1 MLKHEKKHKLG
12 ELKMNKYAAIVL
24 SAGTG
29 SRMKSDIP
37 KQYMDLKGFPVI
49 YYSLK
54 AFQDSDVSSIVLVT
68 GADDVEYCRKEIV
81 EKYNLTKVKTIVPGG
96 SERYYSVYEG
106 LKAIEDATHV
116 MIHDGARPMLN
127 LQIIKRIQ
135 EELNQNDA
143 CVVGMP
149 VKDTIKIADEQGYCK
164 ATPERRYV
172 WQIQTPQSFS
182 YDLVKNAYE
191 KLILLE
197 EHGEDIPAVT
207 DDAMVVEYATGTPIK
222 FIEGDYKNIK
232 ITTPEDIQI
241 AELFLK

>member
-81 EKYNLTKVKTIVPGG
+81 EKYNLSKVKAIVPGG

-106 LKAIEDATHV
+106 LKAIEDASHV

-135 EELNQNDA
+135 EELEKNDA

-164 ATPERRYV
+164 ETPERRYV

-182 YDLVKNAYE
+182 YNLVKNAYE
-191 KLILLE
+191 KLMVLE
-197 EHGEDIPAVT
+197 EQGAKIPGIT
-207 DDAMVVEYATGTPIK
+207 DDAMVVEYTTGEPIK